1 MTPRILH
8 ALAVPAGAVAFAGA
22 VGCSSAGGGAV
33 PAPPTPMPAPT
44 PSAPPEPPEEDR
56 PLPFVWAGAFFLPNR
71 TLEVSEGQTVAFEIQ
86 TFFGRDYTGGGERPG
101 IPIGIASD
109 APEDRLSVPTQVRVG
124 GYYEPGIVE
133 ITAGSAGGEVSDEY
147 RIWLTESPELNLAPG
162 FVLALDPTPIRV
174 RVRRAETPTAP
185 RCIPPDVAVEPDASP
200 KAGGAM
206 ATSVFGYDGLSW
218 WSGDWTLRVP
228 AGTAVTLAAPYRKPF
243 AGEPEAA
250 RLGEG
255 LSPRP
260 ALLASAFGIVETASG
275 LVEQT
280 MRLGWFADLRLIVE
294 SPGCEPVEA
303 ACVEGRCSV
312 R

>member
-1 MTPRILH
+1 MAPRILP
-8 ALAVPAGAVAFAGA
+8 ALAIVWIAALTTVI
-22 VGCSSAGGGAV
+22 GCSSAGGNVV
-33 PAPPTPMPAPT
+33 PAPPTPAPAPT
-44 PSAPPEPPEEDR
+44 PSSPPEPPEEDR
-56 PLPFVWAGAFFLPNR
+56 PLPFGWAGAFFLPNG
-71 TLEVSEGQTVAFEIQ
+71 TLDIPEGGTVVFEVQTAP
-86 TFFGRDYTGGGERPG
+86 GRDYTGGGEWPG
-101 IPIGIASD
+101 IPIGIATD
-109 APEDRLSVPTQVRVG
+109 APEDRLSLPAQVRVG
-124 GYYEPGIVE
+124 GYSNPGIVE

-147 RIWLTESPELNLAPG
+147 RIRLTESPELNLAPG

-174 RVRRAETPTAP
+174 RVRRAETSAEP

-200 KAGGAM
+200 RAGGAM

-228 AGTAVTLAAPYRKPF
+228 TGAAVTLAAPYRKPF
-243 AGEPEAA
+243 AAEPEAA

-255 LSPRP
+255 LPPRP
-260 ALLASAFGIVETASG
+260 ALLASAFGIEETAAG

>member
-1 MTPRILH
+1 MAPRILH
-8 ALAVPAGAVAFAGA
+8 ALAVSAWIAALTAA
-22 VGCSSAGGGAV
+22 VGCSTAGGGAV
-33 PAPPTPMPAPT
+33 PVPPTPTPAPS
-44 PSAPPEPPEEDR
+44 PSSPPESPAEDR
-56 PLPFVWAGAFFLPNR
+56 PLPFSWGGAFFLSSR
-71 TLEVSEGQTVAFEIQ
+71 TLEVPEGRTVVLEIQ
-86 TFFGRDYTGGGERPG
+86 APFRSDYTRGGERPG
-101 IPIGIASD
+101 IPIGIATD
-109 APEDRLSVPTQVRVG
+109 APEDRLSLPTQVRVG
-124 GYYEPGIVE
+124 GDHQPGVVE
-133 ITAGSAGGEVSDEY
+133 VTAGSAGGEVSDEY

-174 RVRRAETPTAP
+174 RVRRAEPPSAP
-185 RCIPPDVAVEPDASP
+185 RCIPPDVAVEPDTSP
-200 KAGGAM
+200 KTGGAM

-218 WSGDWTLRVP
+218 WSGDWTFRVP
-228 AGTAVTLAAPYRKPF
+228 TGAAVTLAAPYRKPF
-243 AGEPEAA
+243 AAEPEAA

-255 LSPRP
+255 LPPRP
-260 ALLASAFGIVETASG
+260 ALLASAFGIEETASG